1 MAPSAELKQLVGQLP
16 DPDKRGLLCNVAD
29 GQVEGIIAEIHK
41 GGRDSVLG
49 LIDMLTPPEDPSDH
63 KAHYA
68 LHALALHVLGL
79 DDDAPRQALAQAL
92 ASRLGDD
99 TAVGG
104 RKYLC
109 QELQTAGGP
118 EAVAALGKLL
128 THPEL
133 CEPAARALVSIG
145 QGAGEQLLAA
155 LPKVKGKCRLTL
167 VQSLGV
173 AQCEEA
179 VPALTRALGDGD
191 EAVRIAAAWSL
202 ANIGQPDSVAPVFK
216 AADVEPGWERIQT
229 TKACLV
235 LAEKLLAAGRK
246 EEAKAMYTLLHNS
259 RRDPAEKYIR
269 DASEKGLA
277 AAR

>member
-1 MAPSAELKQLVGQLP
+1 MEPERKQYRLKDTEFDDAQGSFKAVFATLNVKDLDGDVTLPSAFT
-16 DPDKRGLLCNVAD
+16 D
-29 GQVEGIIAEIHK
+29 G
-41 GGRDSVLG
+41 
-49 LIDMLTPPEDPSDH
+49 
-63 KAHYA
+63 
-68 LHALALHVLGL
+68 
-79 DDDAPRQALAQAL
+79 
-92 ASRLGDD
+92 
-99 TAVGG
+99 
-104 RKYLC
+104 
-109 QELQTAGGP
+109 
-118 EAVAALGKLL
+118 
-128 THPEL
+128 
-133 CEPAARALVSIG
+133 
-145 QGAGEQLLAA
+145 
-155 LPKVKGKCRLTL
+155 
-167 VQSLGV
+167 
-173 AQCEEA
+173 
-179 VPALTRALGDGD
+179 